1 MTSRNSNAVFP
12 VLPLLGLIFVTL
24 KLLGEIDWSWW
35 WVTLPF
41 WAVPAILLV
50 LAVALLVVAGFLWLY
65 ELATT
70 PKEERRRRRARAR
83 ASAALV
89 RMGRR

>member
-24 KLLGEIDWSWW
+24 KLIDKIDWSWW

-41 WAVPAILLV
+41 WAVPAVLLV
-50 LAVALLVVAGFLWLY
+50 IGIGLLVVAGVMWLL
-65 ELATT
+65 ERVGHDKAT
-70 PKEERRRRRARAR
+70 RRRRAAADRLRAN
-83 ASAALV
+83 LKDT
-89 RMGRR
+89 GRR